1 MNLEAKEQHIGRLQT
16 ENRTNRRNYMQ
27 AQKNTESTYG
37 GVVGAS
43 MLGKLGFGAGAG
55 AGAGVGAGAGGAA
68 GLGAGAGGVA
78 VSQNLQGGGGGY

>member
-43 MLGKLGFGAGAG
+43 MLGKLG
-55 AGAGVGAGAGGAA
+55 VA
-68 GLGAGAGGVA
+68 GLGAGAGAGNAGGVGA
-78 VSQNLQGGGGGY
+78 SATGLGAGAGTQL